1 MVCTLHRTHCLAGS
15 ILWQAPHTTSTLCC
29 SKHQM
34 LGTEPSW
41 WSSGIRFA
49 KASMFR
55 YFFGK
60 IIAYANTMPI
70 QMTFQGSFNSKT
82 IAMPRDFA
90 PNVHPKRI
98 IRSGFGRTYFR
109 DIYVPKL
116 KKTVRNA
123 WKFLPKSWRQ
133 GLTKDDLARP
143 FNKYDKSFNR
153 FKVKV
158 GASYEY
164 WLKKGWIN
172 PKYDTHGWFQW
183 YCRWKLGRRCPDD
196 ARQIGRWKRLAG
208 SEGRF
213 RLSLCRLVLKKARG
227 DTKKAIKF
235 LKDDK
240 VYPRMKQTLWHW
252 GTYVTPQMLKQYLK
266 RKKTRVRRR

>member
-1 MVCTLHRTHCLAGS
+1 MTGAAHDEYALLLEAPDARHGAVILLKRNALSEGLHVL
-15 ILWQAPHTTSTLCC
+15 
-29 SKHQM
+29 
-34 LGTEPSW
+34 
-41 WSSGIRFA
+41 
-49 KASMFR
+49 
-55 YFFGK
+55 YFFSE
-60 IIAYANTMPI
+60 IIAYANTVPL
-70 QMTFQGSFNSKT
+70 QMTFQTSFNTKT
-82 IAMPRDFA
+82 ITMPRDFA

-98 IRSGFGRTYFR
+98 LKSGFGKTYFR

-116 KKTVRNA
+116 RKTVKNA

-133 GLTKDDLARP
+133 GLTKDSLARP

-158 GASYEY
+158 GASYSY
-164 WLKKGWIN
+164 WLAKGWIN

-183 YCRWKLGRRCPDD
+183 FCRYKMGRRCPDD

-208 SEGRF
+208 PEGRF